1 MTIINA
7 LENAVTSINLLKD
20 EAEQLQQDNT
30 VLTNTCKRLEDE
42 QKDGYKTFNTDSHVL
57 IERDDLRHIIDDNDD
72 VRCNAENVSDE
83 VNSARCSLEEVDT
96 YTIEQAEQ
104 SADNLARDVKEITKR
119 LHDLLNTEDVQ
130 PLAEEGTENA

>member
-20 EAEQLQQDNT
+20 EAEQLQQDNK

-42 QKDGYKTFNTDSHVL
+42 QKEGYKTFNTDSHVL
-57 IERDDLRHIIDDNDD
+57 IERSDLRNIINDVDD
-72 VRCNAENVSDE
+72 VAMSADNVADE
-83 VNSARCSLEEVDT
+83 VNSARCTIEEVDT
-96 YTIEQAEQ
+96 YTIESAED
-104 SADNLARDVKEITKR
+104 SAKYMMKDTQKISDKLQDM
-119 LHDLLNTEDVQ
+119 LNTEDVQ

>member
-20 EAEQLQQDNT
+20 EVEQIQQDNE

-57 IERDDLRHIIDDNDD
+57 IERNDLRNIIDDNDD
-72 VRCNAENVSDE
+72 LKCSAENVADE
-83 VNSARCSLEEVDT
+83 VNSARCSIEEVDT

-104 SADNLARDVKEITKR
+104 TADDLARDVKNITKR
-119 LHDLLNTEDVQ
+119 LHALLYTEDVQ
-130 PLAEEGTENA
+130 PLAEEGAENA